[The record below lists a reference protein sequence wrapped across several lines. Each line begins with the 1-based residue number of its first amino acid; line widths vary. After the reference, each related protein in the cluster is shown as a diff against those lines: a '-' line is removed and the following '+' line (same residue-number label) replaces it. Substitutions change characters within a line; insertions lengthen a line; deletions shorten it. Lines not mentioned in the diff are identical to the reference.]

1 MQHWGKIKEENM
13 DLGIKGKVAL
23 VTGGNKGIG
32 KAAALEMAREGCNI
46 AITGRNQADLAAV
59 QKEIKD
65 CGVEA
70 LSIAVDMEKAEDVA
84 EAVDRTYKALGRIDI
99 LFNNAGHSKP
109 CTPISSTDEDWT
121 RQLDIHLMA
130 CVRTCRLIV
139 PKMIKQKWGRIIN
152 MSSMYGISPGSGVT
166 DYNAAKAAVI
176 NYTQSLAMEYSRF
189 GICATAICPGLIHT
203 EIWDK
208 FADILAGDLGQT
220 RQDVLKAAAERASSV
235 KRYAQPEE
243 VGKVVAFLASEC
255 ASYITGCTIQVDG
268 GAMAGI
274 EIRMISDWIS
284 AK

>member
-1 MQHWGKIKEENM
+1 M

-32 KAAALEMAREGCNI
+32 KATALELAREGCDI
-46 AITGRNQADLAAV
+46 AITGRNEADLAAAE
-59 QKEIKD
+59 KEIKNF
-65 CGVEA
+65 GVKA
-70 LSIAVDMEKAEDVA
+70 LAIPADMEKADDIIK
-84 EAVDRTYKALGRIDI
+84 AVDHVYETLGRIDI
-99 LFNNAGHSKP
+99 LFNNAGYSKP
-109 CTPISSTDEDWT
+109 CTPISSTDEDWNH
-121 RQLDIHLMA
+121 QLNIHLMA

-139 PKMIKQKWGRIIN
+139 PKMIEQKWGRIIN
-152 MSSMYGISPGSGVT
+152 MSSMYGILPGSGVT

-176 NYTQSLAMEYSRF
+176 NYTQSLAMEYSRH

-208 FADILAGDLGQT
+208 FADSVGEDLGKT
-220 RQDVLKAAAERASSV
+220 RQDVLDAATQRASSV
-235 KRYAQPEE
+235 KRYARPEE

-268 GAMAGI
+268 GAIAGI
-274 EIRMISDWIS
+274 EIKMISDWIG

>member
-1 MQHWGKIKEENM
+1 M
-13 DLGIKGKVAL
+13 DLGISGKVAL

-32 KAAALEMAREGCNI
+32 KAAALELAREGCNV
-46 AITGRNQADLAAV
+46 AITGRNQADLAAA
-59 QKEIKD
+59 EKD
-65 CGVEA
+65 IQALGVKT
-70 LSIAVDMEKAEDVA
+70 LSIAADMEKAGDVA
-84 EAVDRTYKALGRIDI
+84 KTVDRTYEAMGQIDI

-121 RQLDIHLMA
+121 SQLNIHLMA
-130 CVRTCRLIV
+130 CVRTCRMIV
-139 PKMIKQKWGRIIN
+139 PKMIEQKWGRIIN
-152 MSSMYGISPGSGVT
+152 MSSMYGLQPGSGVA

-208 FADILAGDLGQT
+208 FADSVAADLGKT
-220 RQDVLKAAAERASSV
+220 RQDVLDSAADRASAV
-235 KRYAQPEE
+235 KRYARPDE

-255 ASYITGCTIQVDG
+255 ASYITGCAIQVDG
-268 GAMAGI
+268 GAISGI
-274 EIRMISDWIS
+274 EIKMISDWIG

>member
-1 MQHWGKIKEENM
+1 M

-32 KAAALEMAREGCNI
+32 KASALELAREGCNV
-46 AITGRNQADLAAV
+46 AITGRNEADLAAAE
-59 QKEIKD
+59 KEIKSF
-65 CGVEA
+65 GVEA
-70 LSIAVDMEKAEDVA
+70 LVIAADMEKAA
-84 EAVDRTYKALGRIDI
+84 EVTKAVNRTYETLGRIDI

-121 RQLDIHLMA
+121 AQLNIHLMA

-139 PKMIKQKWGRIIN
+139 PKMIEQKWGRIIN
-152 MSSMYGISPGSGVT
+152 MSSMYGILPGSGVT

-176 NYTQSLAMEYSRF
+176 NYTRSLAMEYSRF

-208 FADILAGDLGQT
+208 FADILAEDLGKT
-220 RQDVLKAAAERASSV
+220 RQDVLDAAADRASSV
-235 KRYAQPEE
+235 KRYARPEE
-243 VGKVVAFLASEC
+243 VGKVVAFLSSEC

-268 GAMAGI
+268 GAIAGI
-274 EIRMISDWIS
+274 EIKMISDWIS

>member
-1 MQHWGKIKEENM
+1 M

-32 KAAALEMAREGCNI
+32 KAAALELAREGCNV
-46 AITGRNQADLAAV
+46 AITGRNEADLAAAEN
-59 QKEIKD
+59 EIKSF
-65 CGVEA
+65 GVET
-70 LSIAVDMEKAEDVA
+70 LGIAVDMEKAAEVA
-84 EAVDRTYKALGRIDI
+84 KAVNRIYEAFSRIDI

-121 RQLDIHLMA
+121 AQLNIHLMA

-139 PKMIKQKWGRIIN
+139 PKMIAQKWGRIIN
-152 MSSMYGISPGSGVT
+152 MSSMYGILPGSGVT

-189 GICATAICPGLIHT
+189 GICANAICPGLIHT

-208 FADILAGDLGQT
+208 FADTVAQDLGKT
-220 RQDVLKAAAERASSV
+220 RQDVLEAAAEHASSV
-235 KRYAQPEE
+235 KRYARPEE

-255 ASYITGCTIQVDG
+255 ASYITGCAIQVDG
-268 GAMAGI
+268 GAIAGI
-274 EIRMISDWIS
+274 EIKMISDWIG

>member
-1 MQHWGKIKEENM
+1 M

-32 KAAALEMAREGCNI
+32 KSAALELAREGCNV
-46 AITGRNQADLAAV
+46 AITGRNEADLAAAE
-59 QKEIKD
+59 KEIKSL
-65 CGVEA
+65 GVEA
-70 LSIAVDMEKAEDVA
+70 LSIAADMEIAAEVTR
-84 EAVDRTYKALGRIDI
+84 AVNRTFETFDRIDI
-99 LFNNAGHSKP
+99 LFNNAGYSKA
-109 CTPISSTDEDWT
+109 CTPIGSSDEDWT
-121 RQLDIHLMA
+121 AQLNIHLMA

-139 PKMIKQKWGRIIN
+139 PKMIEQKWGRIIN

-208 FADILAGDLGQT
+208 FADTIAEDMGST
-220 RQDVLKAAAERASSV
+220 RQDVLDSAADRASSV
-235 KRYAQPEE
+235 KRYARPEE
-243 VGKVVAFLASEC
+243 VGQVVAFLASQC

-274 EIRMISDWIS
+274 EIKAISDWIG

>member
-1 MQHWGKIKEENM
+1 M

-32 KAAALEMAREGCNI
+32 KSAALELAREGCRV
-46 AITGRNQADLAAV
+46 AITGRNEADLAAAE
-59 QKEIKD
+59 KEIKSF
-65 CGVEA
+65 GVDA
-70 LSIAVDMEKAEDVA
+70 LAIAADMEKAEDVTA
-84 EAVDRTYKALGRIDI
+84 AVNRTWETLGRIDI

-109 CTPISSTDEDWT
+109 CTPIGSTDADWT
-121 RQLDIHLMA
+121 AQLNIHLMA

-139 PKMIKQKWGRIIN
+139 PKMIEQKWGRIIN
-152 MSSMYGISPGSGVT
+152 MGSMYGILPGSGVT

-189 GICATAICPGLIHT
+189 GICANAICPGLIHT

-208 FADILAGDLGQT
+208 FADILAEDLGKT
-220 RQDVLKAAAERASSV
+220 RQDVFDAAAERASSV
-235 KRYAQPEE
+235 KRYARPEE

-268 GAMAGI
+268 GAIAGI
-274 EIRMISDWIS
+274 EIKMISDWIG